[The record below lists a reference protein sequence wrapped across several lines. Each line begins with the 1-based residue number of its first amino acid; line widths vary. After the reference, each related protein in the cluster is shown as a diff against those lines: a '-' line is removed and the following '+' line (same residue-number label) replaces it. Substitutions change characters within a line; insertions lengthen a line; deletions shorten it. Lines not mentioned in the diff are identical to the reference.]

1 MIGSLAERLQAA
13 RWQSVVGRTAER
25 ALVQD
30 ALQQSVLSFNI
41 LYVYGPGGVGKTT
54 LLQQFAHDAQD
65 IGVPT
70 LYLDLRNVEPAPQP
84 FIAALQRALA
94 TDDDPAA
101 YLAQQQGKVLLLF
114 DTFELFAPLEL
125 WLRTIW
131 LQGLPAQT
139 LCVFAGREPL
149 SSAWR
154 DDPGWQT
161 LIRSVPLRNLNP
173 EDSREY
179 LSRRTVPEDQ
189 LPAVL
194 RFTRGH
200 PLALSLVADSFA
212 QRGSFRFEGEDTLDV
227 VKTLIDRFVE
237 YVPSSAHRAALELCA
252 LVRLTS
258 ESLLAA
264 ALPDADAHA
273 LFNWLRGLSLIDAH
287 RDGLFPH
294 DLARDALATDLRWR
308 NPDWY
313 VELHKRARNFYLG
326 RLGNISTREQQQTLI
341 DFVYLH
347 RDNPLI
353 QPFFDWQMMSAY
365 SMSPMQADEYP
376 AIKDMILRHEGETSA
391 TIAKYWLSRKPQGV
405 LVCRDPHGAV
415 AGFMMMLPLHEIA
428 EEGVP
433 FDPAVASCWRYIQT
447 HAPLRQGEI
456 ATLFR
461 FWMADETYQD
471 ISPVQ
476 SLVLVNVVRHY
487 LSTPGLAFTFVPM
500 ADPDFYAPGFAYA
513 NIPRLPGADFV
524 VGGRRYGVFG
534 SDWRALPPLAW
545 LTVLAEREVGREP
558 PPLTDGSNAPL
569 EVLAYEDFIEATRQ
583 ALRDVSR
590 LDLLRLN
597 PLLRSRMI
605 TARAGINAADSD
617 RAGALASLLRE
628 VSATLKDSNKTN
640 KAYRALHH
648 TYFQPAETQEAAAEL
663 LDMPFSTY
671 RRHLKADVDYIAET
685 LWGMEVGG

>member
-13 RWQSVVGRTAER
+13 RWGSVVGRSAER
-25 ALVQD
+25 ALVRD
-30 ALQQSVLSFNI
+30 ALMQDILPFNI

-54 LLQQFAHDAQD
+54 LLQQLLRDAQD
-65 IGVPT
+65 AGVQT
-70 LYLDLRNVEPAPQP
+70 AYLDLRNVDPTPQT
-84 FIAALQRALA
+84 FVAALQRALGA
-94 TDDDPAA
+94 DDPAA
-101 YLAQQQGKVLLLF
+101 HLAALGGRVLLLF
-114 DTFELFAPLEL
+114 DTFELFAPLEF
-125 WLRTIW
+125 WLRTVW
-131 LQGLPAQT
+131 LEGLPAQT
-139 LCVFAGREPL
+139 LCVFAGR
-149 SSAWR
+149 
-154 DDPGWQT
+154 DDPGWQS
-161 LIRSVPLRNLNP
+161 LIRSLPLRNLSP
-173 EDSREY
+173 DESREY
-179 LSRRTVPEDQ
+179 LNRRTVPSDQ

-212 QRGSFRFEGEDTLDV
+212 QRGGFRFEGEDTLDV
-227 VKTLIDRFVE
+227 IKTLIDRFVE
-237 YVPSSAHRAALELCA
+237 HVPSPAHRAALELCA

-264 ALPDADAHA
+264 ALPETDAHA
-273 LFNWLRGLSLIDAH
+273 LFDWLRGLSLIEAH

-308 NPDWY
+308 NSDWY
-313 VELHKRARNFYLG
+313 VELHKRARGFYLG
-326 RLGNISTREQQQTLI
+326 RLGNISTREQQGTLI

-365 SMSPMQADEYP
+365 SMSPMQPEDYA
-376 AIKDMILRHEGETSA
+376 AIKDMTLRHEGETSA
-391 TIAKYWLSRKPQGV
+391 TIANYWLSRKPQGV

-428 EEGVP
+428 DEGSA
-433 FDPAVASCWRYIQT
+433 FDPAVASCWRYVQT

-461 FWMADETYQD
+461 FWMADDTYQD

-487 LSTPGLAFTFVPM
+487 LSTAGLAFTFVSM

-545 LTVLAEREVGREP
+545 LTLLAEREVGREP
-558 PPLTDGSNAPL
+558 PPLTHVSGASL

-583 ALRDVSR
+583 GLRDMTR
-590 LDLLRLN
+590 PDLLRLN

-605 TARAGINAADSD
+605 TARVGIHATDSERAA
-617 RAGALASLLRE
+617 ALAALLRE
-628 VSATLKDSNKTN
+628 GGDALRESNKTN
-640 KAYRALHH
+640 KSYRALYH
-648 TYFQPAETQEAAAEL
+648 TYYQPAETQEAAAEL

-671 RRHLKADVDYIAET
+671 RRHLKAGVDYVVET
-685 LWGMEVGG
+685 LWMLEVGG